1 MKYLN
6 TDKAPLAIGPYTQA
20 VEANGLLYTSG
31 QIAINPET
39 NEVDTKTIKE
49 QTTQVCENLKAICK
63 NANTDI
69 TKTIKTTCFLK
80 DINDFTEFNEVY
92 GRYFTNKPARSC
104 VAVKDLPK
112 GVLCEIELIA
122 QL

>member
-1 MKYLN
+1 MEYLN
-6 TDKAPLAIGPYTQA
+6 TDKAPKAIGPYTQA
-20 VEANGLLYTSG
+20 IKTNGLLYTSG
-31 QIAINPET
+31 QIAINPKT

-49 QTTQVCENLKAICK
+49 QTTQVCENLKAICE
-63 NANTDI
+63 NAKTDI

-92 GRYFTNKPARSC
+92 GQYFTSKPARSC

-122 QL
+122 EL

>member
-20 VEANGLLYTSG
+20 VEAHGLLYTSG

-39 NEVDTKTIKE
+39 NEVDAKTIKE

-80 DINDFTEFNEVY
+80 DINDFTEFNEIY
-92 GRYFTNKPARSC
+92 GQYFTNKPARSC

-122 QL
+122 EL